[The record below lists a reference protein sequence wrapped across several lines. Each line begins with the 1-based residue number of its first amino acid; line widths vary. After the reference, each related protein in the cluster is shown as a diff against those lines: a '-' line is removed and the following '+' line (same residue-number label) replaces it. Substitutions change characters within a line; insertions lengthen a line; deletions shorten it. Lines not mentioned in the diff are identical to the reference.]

1 MLSCAKIKEDQV
13 DNPICT
19 DGQLLTNELIR
30 IRRNARL
37 QFLILLRDVDYKK
50 CIYSFRDILWY
61 KKNNFPGD
69 LILENFDDCHQLPYY
84 IQEPIMPRQLYVML
98 PKEKM
103 FVPSDVFTEMYIR
116 SKMRELIQ
124 IFIKLNAKTIKFTR
138 YDSQSEISNIALDA
152 TLSIPKATL
161 SNVTNIENEDKTLT
175 GTEYVMKFSENIE
188 PFSMKDFLNVDNYH
202 YLSQQSDWQYMIKRR
217 IDYGMTY
224 YKYIY
229 KNNERKLLKRKFVS
243 KLKVIDLAAEY
254 DWEKYKEFTIDYEIE
269 FYPELTK
276 ENKQKKI

>member
-1 MLSCAKIKEDQV
+1 MLSCTKIKEDQV

-19 DGQLLTNELIR
+19 DGQRLPNELVR

-69 LILENFDDCHQLPYY
+69 LILENFEDCHLLPYY
-84 IQEPIMPRQLYVML
+84 IQEPIIPRQLYVML
-98 PKEKM
+98 PKEKI

-138 YDSQSEISNIALDA
+138 YYSQSELSNVALDA
-152 TLSIPKATL
+152 TLSIPNATL
-161 SNVTNIENEDKTLT
+161 SNVTNIENEDKTVT
-175 GTEYVMKFSENIE
+175 GTEYVMRFSENTN
-188 PFSMKDFLNVDNYH
+188 PFAIKDFLNVDNYH
-202 YLSQQSDWQYMIKRR
+202 YLTQQSDWQYMIKRR

-224 YKYIY
+224 YKYTY
-229 KNNERKLLKRKFVS
+229 KNNERKLLKRNFVS
-243 KLKVIDLAAEY
+243 KLNFSLVLSY
-254 DWEKYKEFTIDYEIE
+254 SSS
-269 FYPELTK
+269 
-276 ENKQKKI
+276 